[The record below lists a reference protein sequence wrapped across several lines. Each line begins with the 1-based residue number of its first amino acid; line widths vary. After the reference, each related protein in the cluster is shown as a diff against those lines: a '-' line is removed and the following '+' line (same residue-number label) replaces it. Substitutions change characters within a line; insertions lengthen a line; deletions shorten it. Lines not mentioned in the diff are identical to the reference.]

1 MLIISSWSRSHFNL
15 FQQEGSLLSRQAKQN
30 IFKLRCATEWSI
42 NAGFWLVS
50 ETWCYYPA
58 NFAIHVCLFRKG
70 SQAFSLFL
78 CFCSYVTINVH
89 ISLIAGLQNTIV
101 MIMYTI
107 RLLQRFLMVSK
118 TFIFSPLRNVC
129 SALLLSFGCNFAM
142 NNNLQYLH
150 PSLPPHPQLPWCA
163 LSQPFDANRN

>member
-15 FQQEGSLLSRQAKQN
+15 FQQESSLLSRQAKQN

-42 NAGFWLVS
+42 NAVFWLVS
-50 ETWCYYPA
+50 ETRCYYPA
-58 NFAIHVCLFRKG
+58 NLAIHMCLFRKS
-70 SQAFSLFL
+70 SQAFSLFFVFL
-78 CFCSYVTINVH
+78 QLFYNKCSHFFDRRTTKYNSHDHVH
-89 ISLIAGLQNTIV
+89 YQT
-101 MIMYTI
+101 
-107 RLLQRFLMVSK
+107 LQRFLMVCK
-118 TFIFSPLRNVC
+118 TFIFSPLRRC

-150 PSLPPHPQLPWCA
+150 PSLPPHPQLPRCA

>member
-15 FQQEGSLLSRQAKQN
+15 FQQESSLLSRQAKQN

-42 NAGFWLVS
+42 NAVFWLVS
-50 ETWCYYPA
+50 ETRCYYPA
-58 NFAIHVCLFRKG
+58 NLAIHMCLFRKS

-78 CFCSYVTINVH
+78 CFCSYFTINVH

-107 RLLQRFLMVSK
+107 RPYKGFLWCVK
-118 TFIFSPLRNVC
+118 HLFFLPLRRC

-150 PSLPPHPQLPWCA
+150 PSLPPHPQLPRCA